1 MSYLP
6 GLRAALIEAAESTA
20 ASAEAASAA
29 PAPASRPAA
38 ARRAVGWLRNTLFHP
53 SRRTAAVNLG
63 VLVASVALGLT
74 ASGVFQRGATLGSV
88 TPAEPTAREGSALPG
103 HSEVL
108 PIRTADPGGGLPWG
122 LRVVRTTRGLTCVDV
137 GRVDYRTI
145 GVLGI
150 DGAFGDDDRFHPLS
164 ANYFENLGCD
174 ITDAT
179 GHGFVNVGLR
189 DVPASGLWGEHPA
202 SVGGCEPPSETSSL
216 PAPLRR
222 ALQRA
227 HKALPSTLAQCPQGD
242 MREVYFGLLGP
253 RARSVTYLLP
263 NGRQR
268 SERVSPGSGAYLIVL
283 PLTAGAG
290 NPLARGDTGGPE
302 IAAGEITRVSY
313 DDGRVCNV
321 PRASLMGSCPPVGFV
336 APRRTVPSAAR
347 LSSRID
353 VRTVSAKSY
362 CDQRAGNAI
371 IACEGAPPAG
381 FQRVEPGVATSLLV
395 QVSFISHVAIK
406 SSASYYDEELWFSHS
421 PSCTSGGMGG
431 PTDYD
436 IRAGQ
441 RVRFDML
448 IPANCP
454 GPVHGTIAY
463 IPTTGAAN
471 SMPIIGL
478 PGQGRSIP
486 VGRFSFRAP

>member
-1 MSYLP
+1 M
-6 GLRAALIEAAESTA
+6 
-20 ASAEAASAA
+20 
-29 PAPASRPAA
+29 
-38 ARRAVGWLRNTLFHP
+38 
-53 SRRTAAVNLG
+53 
-63 VLVASVALGLT
+63 LVASVALGLT

-88 TPAEPTAREGSALPG
+88 TPAEPTAREGSAIPG
-103 HSEVL
+103 HSQVL
-108 PIRTADPGGGLPWG
+108 PIRTPDPAGGLPWG
-122 LRVVRTTRGLTCVDV
+122 LRVVRTTRGLTCVDI

-150 DGAFGDDDRFHPLS
+150 DGAFDDDDRFHPLS

-202 SVGGCEPPSETSSL
+202 SVGGCDPSSETSSL
-216 PAPLRR
+216 PGPLRR
-222 ALQRA
+222 ALEKA
-227 HKALPSTLAQCPQGD
+227 HRALPRTLPQCPPAD

-263 NGRQR
+263 NGGER
-268 SERVSPGSGAYLIVL
+268 SERVLPGSGAYLIVL

-313 DDGRVCNV
+313 EGGHVCDV

-336 APRRTVPSAAR
+336 ALRRTVPSAAR
-347 LSSRID
+347 LASRID
-353 VRTVSAKSY
+353 VRTVPAKSY
-362 CDQRAGNAI
+362 CDQRTGNAI
-371 IACEGAPPAG
+371 VPCEGAPPPG
-381 FQRVEPGVATSLLV
+381 FQPVEPGPTTSLLV
-395 QVSFISHVAIK
+395 ELSFVSHVAIRN
-406 SSASYYDEELWFSHS
+406 SASYYNEELRFSHS

-448 IPANCP
+448 IPASCP

-463 IPTTGAAN
+463 VPTSGAAN

-478 PGQGRSIP
+478 PGQGHSIP
-486 VGRFSFRAP
+486 VGRFSFRIP